1 MTRSKVQRRKD
12 IDFSTLYYFLEARS
26 MRSVCV
32 VLENSKSCEI
42 LKMFLYRKI
51 QTVRWRTEW
60 STSTQRVH
68 PQIRGHRYH
77 IPGHR
82 TDPKINLFKSPQP
95 WNTVWPCGEVWGEMC
110 YTGCRRRQICGQQE
124 KSGEV
129 SFYSV
134 IEMHHL
140 LTSDCIN
147 RQITSH
153 RNSSLPPA
161 CHATW

>member
-82 TDPKINLFKSPQP
+82 TDPKINLFKSPQL
-95 WNTVWPCGEVWGEMC
+95 WNTVWPRWSGVRGNVLYWMSEETDLWPAGKVWRGFLLL
-110 YTGCRRRQICGQQE
+110 GNWNA
-124 KSGEV
+124 
-129 SFYSV
+129 SFIDIWLYKQTD
-134 IEMHHL
+134 HL
-140 LTSDCIN
+140 T
-147 RQITSH
+147 
-153 RNSSLPPA
+153 
-161 CHATW
+161 